1 LTLIAGFLTTSS
13 DTFDFVVLAAVLG
26 AALVV
31 VLTAVLAAALAVVL
45 AFGVLDAAFSGVAF
59 VASAFAAFGLVV
71 VFLTATVATSVP
83 VSVVLASS

>member
-1 LTLIAGFLTTSS
+1 MTLVAGFLTTSS

-31 VLTAVLAAALAVVL
+31 VLTAVLGDALAVVL
-45 AFGVLDAAFSGVAF
+45 AFGVLDAALVVVLAFGVFDAAFSGSAF

-71 VFLTATVATSVP
+71 
-83 VSVVLASS
+83 